1 MCEVYPANI
10 VRLSTAVLG
19 QTIGENNQAGRQP
32 FSLKQILVLIFCPY
46 DSSRISLRPISQE
59 ILLLPV
65 PASFFG
71 LVTPS
76 ISHSDNFRFGESIL
90 IPLMSWSDRRWLKPH
105 AAPKW
110 QDLSLWDPRPFL
122 FGIEIPRNLNLLQ
135 ALISLDT
142 SAASFWKAEW
152 SVRQLSIHHTNESDS
167 MFDLPISPMPWR
179 KQKTF
184 SRSETNADCFAKSK
198 STALKNGTANSD
210 RIWWLTERKSNGP
223 ARGTKKPVTPCGAC
237 VPTWSGW
244 IHVTYPY
251 PSLSDSTNS
260 YMRTRS
266 SAGKSKKGKVFDLC
280 LRDAARIA
288 NFWPLPQALVYSW

>member
-10 VRLSTAVLG
+10 VRLSNAVLG

-32 FSLKQILVLIFCPY
+32 FSLKQNLVSIFCPS
-46 DSSRISLRPISQE
+46 DSSRISLRPIFQRFQR
-59 ILLLPV
+59 PV
-65 PASFFG
+65 PASFLG
-71 LVTPS
+71 LVIPS
-76 ISHSDNFRFGESIL
+76 TSHSDNFRLGESIL
-90 IPLMSWSDRRWLKPH
+90 ISMVPWSNRRWLKPH

-110 QDLSLWDPRPFL
+110 QDLNLWDPRPFL
-122 FGIEIPRNLNLLQ
+122 FGIEILRNFNLLQ
-135 ALISLDT
+135 ALISLET
-142 SAASFWKAEW
+142 SAASFWEAER
-152 SVRQLSIHHTNESDS
+152 SVRQISIHHTNESHS

-179 KQKTF
+179 KQRAF
-184 SRSETNADCFAKSK
+184 SRSKANADCVAKSK
-198 STALKNGTANSD
+198 STALKNGAANSD

-280 LRDAARIA
+280 LRDAARTV